1 MANEKKWRI
10 YYCKTDWIFDDLIAR
25 VGIPKLVIRRCG
37 IYCSFKRSIHVQSVR
52 KGSLYIKLAGRC
64 R

>member
-37 IYCSFKRSIHVQSVR
+37 IVLFIQALDPRPIRQKRVFVYKI
-52 KGSLYIKLAGRC
+52 GREM
-64 R
+64 